1 MLGWGG
7 WAGRRG
13 WADVP
18 IISQIL
24 WQSKSLPLVHLRP
37 IGAVSNTYFFLF
49 LCFWAFLPSGGWG
62 APRGLVICFREVTV
76 RDPPSRAPS
85 NESECPSLPKA
96 APCEP
101 VCKKE
106 HPSPEQ
112 VSGY

>member
-1 MLGWGG
+1 MYPSY
-7 WAGRRG
+7 RRYSG
-13 WADVP
+13 N
-18 IISQIL
+18 
-24 WQSKSLPLVHLRP
+24 QSHFPTCTCALSGLFLTL
-37 IGAVSNTYFFLF
+37 FFLF

-96 APCEP
+96 VPCEP
-101 VCKKE
+101 ICKME